1 MVTGDHAERAGQGGT
16 GVSVGSD
23 TQAGA
28 RARSRGRPGSQ
39 PPGRGRATAPGAG
52 RTAVPRTGR
61 GAGPDRQAGPAR
73 GPGSGLPR
81 RPAPASRPAAARR
94 TGWEPQ
100 AGRWAAGPSAAIAR
114 TPFILFVTGLL
125 GGGLI
130 CLLVINTILASGSY
144 EINSLQQAQ
153 AARQQQ
159 VQALQQQI
167 ATDSAP
173 SEIALRARRLG
184 MVAPPLTS
192 FLNLRTGRLISQP
205 TTEPGVPAVPG
216 YVP

>member
-1 MVTGDHAERAGQGGT
+1 M
-16 GVSVGSD
+16 SVGSD
-23 TQAGA
+23 TRAGA
-28 RARSRGRPGSQ
+28 RARSRGRPGE
-39 PPGRGRATAPGAG
+39 PGLAVPVRPGRATAPGAG

-61 GAGPDRQAGPAR
+61 RAGPDRKAGPGR
-73 GPGSGLPR
+73 GAGSGLPR
-81 RPAPASRPAAARR
+81 RPAPARR
-94 TGWEPQ
+94 TGWDRQ
-100 AGRWAAGPSAAIAR
+100 SGRWAAGPSAAIAR

-159 VQALQQQI
+159 VQTLQQQI
-167 ATDSAP
+167 AAASAL
-173 SEIALRARRLG
+173 SEIALRARQLG
-184 MVAPPLTS
+184 MIDPPLTS